1 MIKRIIVPTDFSACA
16 TNAVRYA
23 AKMAKDIKAEEL
35 ILTHA
40 YSIPVAYGELAISSI
55 SDAILEEQ
63 DGEIEASFKNL
74 IQEVDE
80 LELINYSYNY
90 KHGMIENTLPLE
102 CEEKDIDLIIMG
114 TKGAHNFGEAM
125 LGTNAHFIVK
135 ESKIPILIIP
145 ENEKYHSV
153 LNIALASDYKFLEP
167 ETLEML
173 KAFNAHFK
181 SEIHIV
187 HISDKQMLN
196 GDEKASA
203 KRFEQYFKNIPHHF
217 HYILDDDIEHG
228 IMHYIKGHD
237 IQVLAVVPRK
247 HNFFERMFSKSES
260 KKLIYHSELPILAL
274 PV

>member
-23 AKMAKDIKAEEL
+23 AKMAKDIKAEEV

-40 YSIPVAYGELAISSI
+40 YSIPVAYGELAVTSI
-55 SDAILEEQ
+55 SEAILEEQ
-63 DGEIEASFKNL
+63 DEEIVESFERL
-74 IQEVDE
+74 IKEVDE

-90 KHGMIENTLPLE
+90 KRGMIENTLPVE
-102 CEEKDIDLIIMG
+102 CTEKDIDLIIMG

-125 LGTNAHFIVK
+125 LGTNAHYIVS

-145 ENEKYHSV
+145 ENEKYQSI

-167 ETLEML
+167 ETLQML
-173 KAFNAHFK
+173 RAFNTHFK

-187 HISDKQMLN
+187 HISDRQMLKT
-196 GDEKASA
+196 DEKTSA
-203 KRFEQYFKNIPHHF
+203 MRFEQYFKNIPHHF
-217 HYILDDDIEHG
+217 HYIMDDDIEHG
-228 IMHYIKGHD
+228 LMYYIKNHD

-247 HNFFERMFSKSES
+247 HNFFERMFNKSQS